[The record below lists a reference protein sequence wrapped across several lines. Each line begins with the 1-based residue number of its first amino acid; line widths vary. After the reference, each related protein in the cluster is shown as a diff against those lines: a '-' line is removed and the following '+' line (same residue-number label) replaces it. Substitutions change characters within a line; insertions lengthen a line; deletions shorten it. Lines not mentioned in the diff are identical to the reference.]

1 MAGKAL
7 VLSGGGWLGVAW
19 ELGVLRG
26 LEDGGIAIGRFDKV
40 VGTSAGAIVGAI
52 AASGGS
58 LDPGAP
64 GAPRDLQLA
73 AIVPQIDPERMG
85 PVFSVL
91 MSGGDADSARR
102 RQIGAIFHVPE
113 RAEALVSDL
122 QRRAEA
128 LRQQRPAGEPARV
141 FLYDSGTDQPFTSG
155 AQAAPDALIS
165 LAGGRNIFSDLDQ
178 RWTTVGW
185 EDVVR
190 AAPEV
195 IVANSMSTTSCSR
208 PRSLAR
214 RSMRSTS
221 KPTTLA
227 PSLNSNGLYDRW
239 VQALSLPDSIVV
251 IPLALVA
258 GRRRHRHRRWSRR
271 PRGRAW
277 RRGRRQR
284 WCWRGGYVRWSP
296 VLLGSS

>member
-26 LEDGGIAIGRFDKV
+26 LEDGGIAIGRFDKF

-102 RQIGAIFHVPE
+102 RQIGAIARTTSIPE
-113 RAEALVSDL
+113 ER
-122 QRRAEA
+122 
-128 LRQQRPAGEPARV
+128 
-141 FLYDSGTDQPFTSG
+141 F
-155 AQAAPDALIS
+155 I
-165 LAGGRNIFSDLDQ
+165 
-178 RWTTVGW
+178 
-185 EDVVR
+185 DVVGQYV
-190 AAPEV
+190 PDGPW
-195 IVANSMSTTSCSR
+195 
-208 PRSLAR
+208 PRSLVIAAVDIDDGAFVSWDADAGVSLVRAVAASSAIPGMLPPITIGGR
-214 RSMRSTS
+214 RFMDGAMRSPTS
-221 KPTTLA
+221 ADLA
-227 PSLNSNGLYDRW
+227 AGSDLVVVVAVSSRSEQSDRQIAAETAEIRAAGGHIVEIRPDAESGAAFGLD
-239 VQALSLPDSIVV
+239 PMDM
-251 IPLALVA
+251 
-258 GRRRHRHRRWSRR
+258 SRR
-271 PRGRAW
+271 PSVFAAGL
-277 RRGRRQR
+277 RQ
-284 WCWRGGYVRWSP
+284 GHAASGDVAVYFA
-296 VLLGSS
+296 